1 MPICEADPWRMQY
14 FEGIPCPPDVNIP
27 TEDGDAWAWYPQ
39 YKWIYNKLMIAESQ
53 NLPCAPHGLDPS
65 FFPVFS
71 KPIYNMR
78 GMGAGSRVLRSLK
91 EYKHLQRPGHLWMP
105 LLQGDH
111 ISSDVAVVKGEPH
124 WWRHATG
131 KPLEGG
137 MFDYWTVLATP
148 FPNIEAYCGD
158 WLRRHLAGYTGMI
171 NFETIGGTIIE
182 VHLRFADQWPDLYGA
197 GWVESLVR
205 LYAEEQWQFDDSHRQ
220 EGYSVVL
227 FGAHGVHY
235 QHPPQEMV
243 AQLRQT
249 PQVSSIQ
256 ITFHEEKPPKDHSM
270 PPGGFRLAIVN
281 CWDLETGFAVREKL
295 ALSFWSTHQFQ
306 PTRPPAPKTIRD
318 SAAERDEQTIEKLRD
333 F

>member
-14 FEGIPCPPDVNIP
+14 FESISCPPDVRIP

-53 NLPCAPHGLDPS
+53 NLTCAPHGLDPS

-71 KPIYNMR
+71 KPIYNLR

-91 EYKHLQRPGHLWMP
+91 EYKHLERPGHMWMP

-111 ISSDVAVVKGEPH
+111 VSSDVAVVKGEPT
-124 WWRHATG
+124 WWRHAVG
-131 KPLEGG
+131 KPLDGG

-148 FPNIEAYCGD
+148 FPKLETYCGD
-158 WLRRHLAGYTGMI
+158 WLRRHLPGYTGMM
-171 NFETIGGTIIE
+171 NLETIGGKIIE

-205 LYAEEQWQFDDSHRQ
+205 LYAEKIWQFDDSRRQ

-235 QHPPQEMV
+235 QHPTKDLI

-249 PQVSSIQ
+249 PNVSSIQ

-281 CWDLETGFAVREKL
+281 CWNLETGFAVREKL
-295 ALSFWSTHQFQ
+295 ALSFWSTHEFLLNRATA
-306 PTRPPAPKTIRD
+306 PTSIRD
-318 SAAERDEQTIEKLRD
+318 QAAELR
-333 F
+333 